1 MTPESR
7 HDWKIQRLE
16 QRRDRGNS
24 GPELLLDLAE
34 AYFQKGYY
42 YGAGQDWFRRAVE
55 TAEGVIT
62 TYGGGARAYNIL
74 ANAAY
79 GLADLDAAEGWY
91 AKAIDAEPT
100 DALAHVGLGNL
111 HKQRGNT
118 GRAIDAFTRA
128 TELDPDLWQAHYN
141 LGGALYAE
149 ARERDFRGADDVM
162 ERAIYHLV
170 TALRLRPFESF
181 VGNIYKDLGELFL
194 HTRQYKYARR
204 FFTRLRQH
212 PEYGPL
218 AHYYLGLTHFSMG
231 RYTNSIQH
239 YREFLK
245 HEPESALAWS
255 KIALAWLELGNW
267 DRAREA
273 CEYALAVERDHLL
286 ARFSLGCIDLDQRL
300 YGQAEERFETIL
312 RQAPDYF
319 PAYVELVKSH
329 YIRGDFG
336 WLFDQLRLE
345 VRAFE
350 EDESF
355 DGGRQFY
362 KGTRGRTR
370 RKIDVLLQQ
379 ITEMGI
385 TAFASLAE
393 VVESVK
399 TDSLRF
405 QVWEQLYELSR
416 RHRVE
421 QVLGQLEEP
430 GDHFGRKLGRT
441 VLLLSQ
447 YVPEEAILDAFY
459 VDEAA
464 LKRRAQQS
472 KPKSDDITDY
482 HAALDGAKA
491 QLREYQA
498 YLLLALAVKGT
509 PTAED
514 FLTDFLESE
523 FRELKA
529 SSAIALLF
537 YGNEDAIRYLEDET
551 GGLPDEQSARLRELI
566 AMGEE
571 RNLAEE
577 KIIDLTQAA
586 QAARERPR
594 SGRSM
599 RGSREACSVC
609 ARHHSEVDR
618 LMSGNRVY
626 ICNLCVSYVHQHRDD
641 QAVPDK
647 EEHLCSFCG
656 SSVFEVEGMYEAN
669 KLLICNRCLDTC
681 VGVLAREEVEQFLQ
695 GFQ

>member
-16 QRRDRGNS
+16 QKGSAADVGAD
-24 GPELLLDLAE
+24 PLLDLAE

-42 YGAGQDWFRRAVE
+42 YGRGEGWFRRGMEV
-55 TAEGVIT
+55 AERVVT
-62 TYGGGARAYNIL
+62 RFGGSARAFNIL

-79 GLADLDAAEGWY
+79 GLGDLDTAEGWY
-91 AKAIDAEPT
+91 TRAIDAEPT

-118 GRAIDAFTRA
+118 GRAVDAFTRA

-149 ARERDFRGADDVM
+149 ARERDFRGADDTM

-204 FFTRLRQH
+204 FFTKLRQH

-245 HEPESALAWS
+245 HEPGSALAWS
-255 KIALAWLELGNW
+255 KTALAWLELGNW

-273 CEYALAVERDHLL
+273 CEKALTADSEHLL

-300 YGQAEERFETIL
+300 YGDAEDRFEQIL
-312 RQAPDYF
+312 KSAPDYF

-350 EDESF
+350 ADESF
-355 DGGRQFY
+355 DGGRQYY

-379 ITEMGI
+379 IQEMGI
-385 TAFASLAE
+385 NAFASMSE
-393 VVESVK
+393 IVEDIK

-421 QVLGQLEEP
+421 QVLGQLEDP
-430 GDHFGRKLGRT
+430 GQHFGRKLGRT
-441 VLLLSQ
+441 ALLLSQ
-447 YVPEEAILDAFY
+447 YIPEEAILDAFH
-459 VDEAA
+459 VDEEA
-464 LKRRAQQS
+464 LKRRALAS
-472 KPKSDDITDY
+472 KPPSDDITEY
-482 HAALDGAKA
+482 MEALDGARG

-509 PTAED
+509 PSAED
-514 FLTDFLESE
+514 FLSDFLESDH
-523 FRELKA
+523 RELQA

-537 YGNEDAIRYLEDET
+537 YGSEDAIQYLEGEAD
-551 GGLPDEQSARLRELI
+551 GLGDEQAARLRDLMS
-566 AMGEE
+566 MGIE
-571 RNLAEE
+571 RSQADE
-577 KIIDLTQAA
+577 KIIELSE
-586 QAARERPR
+586 AARERTR
-594 SGRSM
+594 KGRSL
-599 RGSREACSVC
+599 RGSKEACSIC
-609 ARHHSEVDR
+609 GRHHSEVDR

-626 ICNLCVSYVHQHRDD
+626 ICNLCVSYIHQHRDD
-641 QAVPDK
+641 QGVPDR
-647 EEHLCSFCG
+647 EDHLCSFCG
-656 SSVFEVEGMYEAN
+656 SSVFEVEGMFEAN

-681 VGVLAREEVEQFLQ
+681 VNVLAREEVERFLTT
-695 GFQ
+695 FH